1 MCCANAVVRGATV
14 IMQIERPSA
23 QTSAQKASTRNRR
36 ILIAQGVGACSF
48 FLCGGVQRAR
58 AQLYVPTDGSELAPI
73 AKDGK
78 PSPIVLVPLIQAQQ
92 QLERIAE
99 FIEAGD
105 LDSWREANLA
115 LARKPFFPTKELKRL
130 FNAYTDN
137 IYFSDSSRRNMYL
150 DGRCV
155 CIKFARA
162 CQCLLLCPIFAV
174 PFLSMVCAILSLL
187 F

>member
-1 MCCANAVVRGATV
+1 
-14 IMQIERPSA
+14 
-23 QTSAQKASTRNRR
+23 
-36 ILIAQGVGACSF
+36 
-48 FLCGGVQRAR
+48 VQRAR

-115 LARKPFFPTKELKRL
+115 LARKPFFPSKELKRL

-150 DGRCV
+150 DGRYL

-162 CQCLLLCPIFAV
+162 RSRVRIGNRILFPM
-174 PFLSMVCAILSLL
+174 PFVIVILVLVLPLSISKSRYLKYFV
-187 F
+187 

>member
-1 MCCANAVVRGATV
+1 MKAAVVFLPLSAAFPCAPTLPSSCAPTLPSAMWGESRRPCCATV

-115 LARKPFFPTKELKRL
+115 LAGSPFSLPRSSNACLTHTPTISTFLIPRAETCTWM
-130 FNAYTDN
+130 A
-137 IYFSDSSRRNMYL
+137 
-150 DGRCV
+150 GVCV
-155 CIKFARA
+155 
-162 CQCLLLCPIFAV
+162 
-174 PFLSMVCAILSLL
+174 
-187 F
+187 

>member
-1 MCCANAVVRGATV
+1 MWRERRPATV
-14 IMQIERPSA
+14 IMQIEPSA
-23 QTSAQKASTRNRR
+23 QTSAWKASTRNRR

-48 FLCGGVQRAR
+48 FLCGGVPRVR

-99 FIEAGD
+99 FIQAGD

-155 CIKFARA
+155 CMKIARA
-162 CQCLLLCPIFAV
+162 LPSLRRARKNRILFLSLSVPMPFAV
-174 PFLSMVCAILSLL
+174 PYFC
-187 F
+187 